1 MTTPHL
7 FKEIACCTD
16 FSDNAKMAFATARDL
31 AARYGS
37 RLHIVHVT
45 ISMVAPMNDWYF
57 GSDFDAALVERASQ
71 AAAEMIEKEYVRDL
85 PKDQP
90 YSVHVLSGYPATTIV
105 ELAKE
110 KEIDLIVMGSH
121 GLTGVAHV
129 LFGSTADRVVRKA
142 PCSVLAVRPVE
153 GRQG

>member
-16 FSDNAKMAFATARDL
+16 FSDNAKRAFVTATDL
-31 AARYGS
+31 ASRYGS

-45 ISMVAPMNDWYF
+45 ISSVAPMNDWYF
-57 GSDFDAALVERASQ
+57 GSEFDVTLIEKATQ
-71 AAAEMIEKEYVRDL
+71 AATEMIEQEYVRSL

-90 YSVHVLSGYPATTIV
+90 YAVHVLSGYPASVIV
-105 ELAKE
+105 EFARDKA
-110 KEIDLIVMGSH
+110 IDLIVMGSH

-142 PCSVLAVRPVE
+142 PCSVLTVRPLE